1 MTRVNAGSAVP
12 IIFSLGGDHG
22 LDIFDGGAPVVQRID
37 CETREPVSPERE
49 ATADVGGGLRYSP
62 DGYIYLWK
70 TDKAWEGTCR
80 RLLLRFTVDRGS
92 WAQLFV
98 RFV

>member
-1 MTRVNAGSAVP
+1 
-12 IIFSLGGDHG
+12 
-22 LDIFDGGAPVVQRID
+22 VQRID
-37 CETREPVSPERE
+37 CETREPVSLERE

-62 DGYIYLWK
+62 DRDIYVWK

-80 RLLLRFTVDRGS
+80 RLLLRFTVDGGS